1 MLKGN
6 ARIVILLAIAIGLSA
21 GCGGVGGLVP
31 VEGKVT
37 LDNKPLE
44 NATVM
49 FAPTKANGP
58 GPFVGT
64 TDAEGR
70 FTLGQLESSRS
81 GAAAGDYSVFIATVK
96 SDPNE
101 ASPQVKKEIV
111 PTEYR
116 SGSKKYTVPPG
127 GTKEANFDMKSR

>member
-1 MLKGN
+1 MLKGYT
-6 ARIVILLAIAIGLSA
+6 RIVVLLVIAIGLSA

-49 FAPTKANGP
+49 LAPTKANGP

-64 TDAEGR
+64 TDSQGH

-81 GAAAGDYSVFIATVK
+81 GASVGDYSVFIATVK
-96 SDPNE
+96 SDAKE

-116 SGSKKYTVPPG
+116 SGS
-127 GTKEANFDMKSR
+127 